1 MNFKEFFTANSW
13 WGKFLG
19 AFFGYCIAGPLGIL
33 IGLFVGTVVVRRL
46 SDHYANPQWF
56 YFREKNEAVQKVFF
70 ETTFS
75 VMGYIA
81 KADGRVSEQELNMAR
96 LLMQEMHLHREQK
109 IEAMHLFNEGK
120 NPHFNLKQKIAE
132 LQKACKDNRELLKL
146 FMDIQYQAAK
156 TDDLTT
162 RKIQVLD
169 VIFSHLGFMPFHQQ
183 YRFYEDFGSAHRYT
197 DENEEQQQSKAN
209 QSSSES
215 YSSYSNYN
223 YKPTRT
229 NLDHAYAL
237 IDVSP
242 SASKQEVKRAYRRLL
257 SRNHPDKLISKGL
270 PQEMIK
276 MANEKTQKIVKAYEL
291 ICTSKGW

>member
-1 MNFKEFFTANSW
+1 MNFKEFFTENSW
-13 WGKFLG
+13 LGKFLG

-33 IGLFVGTVVVRRL
+33 LGLFVGTIVVRRL

-56 YFREKNEAVQKVFF
+56 YFREKNAAIQKIFF

-75 VMGYIA
+75 IMGYIA

-96 LLMQEMHLHREQK
+96 SLMQEMHLNREQK

-120 NPHFNLKQKIAE
+120 KPLFNLNHRISQ
-132 LQKACKDNRELLKL
+132 LQKACKDNRDLLKL

-156 TDDLTT
+156 IDGLST

-169 VIFSHLGFMPFHQQ
+169 MIFLHLGFMPFHKQ
-183 YRFYEDFGSAHRYT
+183 YRFYEDFGSIHT
-197 DENEEQQQSKAN
+197 DTDTEEEQQQSKAN
-209 QSSSES
+209 QSSSDS
-215 YSSYSNYN
+215 YSSYSRYN

-276 MANEKTQKIVKAYEL
+276 IANEKTQKIVKAYEL